1 MKEYVFDEI
10 GMLSKMVDEGMVDD
24 VNINRT
30 IKKLARYAYINNM
43 NNDESYDFIVN
54 YMNKNCKDFSEV
66 GSFDDING
74 CIKDAPKAALKNI
87 TQVVITKTELDIIVS
102 LNDIREEK
110 LAFVLLADAKYDNAC
125 KNKKLNL
132 SFLTNS
138 DLFRFARVTMPIKE
152 RDLFLHFLYE
162 NQLVEVNINPMA
174 TGKRLL
180 YVSENDSDVG
190 IVLTENNYKE
200 LAFTYLN
207 WKNGGYKEC
216 KNCGRLFRAKKNAQY
231 CKKCA
236 PKYEKIEYKTIKCTD
251 CGVEVW
257 ISSKDNKAYRCEDCQ
272 RKSDYIQTGDQV
284 KVCVNCKTEFIASSK
299 SKTDLCKKCYE
310 IYRRQR
316 KTDVMNMLRKK

>member
-1 MKEYVFDEI
+1 MKEYIFDEI
-10 GMLSKMVDEGMVDD
+10 GMLSKMIDEGMVDD

-102 LNDIREEK
+102 LNDIRKEK

-138 DLFRFARVTMPIKE
+138 DLFRLARVTMPIKE

-180 YVSENDSDVG
+180 YVSEDDSGVG

-216 KNCGRLFRAKKNAQY
+216 KNCGRLFKTKKEGNQLY

-257 ISSKDNKAYRCEDCQ
+257 ISSKDTETCRCENCNLVYQRERNAKKNKAYRE
-272 RKSDYIQTGDQV
+272 RNKNKS
-284 KVCVNCKTEFIASSK
+284 
-299 SKTDLCKKCYE
+299 
-310 IYRRQR
+310 
-316 KTDVMNMLRKK
+316 

>member
-1 MKEYVFDEI
+1 MKEYIFDEI
-10 GMLSKMVDEGMVDD
+10 GMLSKMIDEGMVDD

-74 CIKDAPKAALKNI
+74 CIKDATKAALKNI

-102 LNDIREEK
+102 LNDIRKEK

-138 DLFRFARVTMPIKE
+138 DLFRLARVTMPIKE

-180 YVSENDSDVG
+180 YVSEDDSGVG

-200 LAFTYLN
+200 LAYTYLN

-216 KNCGRLFRAKKNAQY
+216 IRCGRLFKTKKSGDNIY
-231 CKKCA
+231 CPKCQKGKK
-236 PKYEKIEYKTIKCTD
+236 EKNIKVFTCSGCKEEFPIFNIYNTRTTM
-251 CGVEVW
+251 CEEC
-257 ISSKDNKAYRCEDCQ
+257 YRKHR
-272 RKSDYIQTGDQV
+272 RK
-284 KVCVNCKTEFIASSK
+284 N
-299 SKTDLCKKCYE
+299 KTDTM
-310 IYRRQR
+310 R
-316 KTDVMNMLRKK
+316 NLRKKNKICGQTDNGA

>member
-10 GMLSKMVDEGMVDD
+10 GMLSKMIDEGMVDD

-216 KNCGRLFRAKKNAQY
+216 KNCGRLFKTKKSGDNIY
-231 CKKCA
+231 CPKCQKEKK
-236 PKYEKIEYKTIKCTD
+236 EKNIKVFTCSGCKEEFPIFNIYNTRTTM
-251 CGVEVW
+251 CEEC
-257 ISSKDNKAYRCEDCQ
+257 YRKHR
-272 RKSDYIQTGDQV
+272 RK
-284 KVCVNCKTEFIASSK
+284 N
-299 SKTDLCKKCYE
+299 KTDTMRNLREKNKICG
-310 IYRRQR
+310 Q
-316 KTDVMNMLRKK
+316 TDNGA